1 MEHFE
6 LNEKNFPLRR
16 MIVNQDGEEIEWIIS
31 TESLNQEIELY
42 GHRSFTADIIDDTVI
57 FYVPDDILFSD
68 CVVEGIENPESYGIN
83 KIFSFDDYEFE
94 LSDLEIIEKILD
106 LWIGKFSV
114 LQTEIGYV
122 VTEFE

>member
-57 FYVPDDILFSD
+57 FYVL
-68 CVVEGIENPESYGIN
+68 CGG
-83 KIFSFDDYEFE
+83 
-94 LSDLEIIEKILD
+94 
-106 LWIGKFSV
+106 GRCC
-114 LQTEIGYV
+114 
-122 VTEFE
+122 

>member
-16 MIVNQDGEEIEWIIS
+16 MIVNLACFGKKCFEWIIS

-42 GHRSFTADIIDDTVI
+42 GHRSFTAQIIDDTVI

-68 CVVEGIENPESYGIN
+68 CVVDFVKENLDVD
-83 KIFSFDDYEFE
+83 FSFVKWDD
-94 LSDLEIIEKILD
+94 SDCVEVGDAVKD
-106 LWIGKFSV
+106 
-114 LQTEIGYV
+114 
-122 VTEFE
+122 

>member
-16 MIVNQDGEEIEWIIS
+16 MIVIVDGEEIEWIIS

-42 GHRSFTADIIDDTVI
+42 GHRSFASEIIDDTVI

-68 CVVEGIENPESYGIN
+68 CVADFVKANLDVD
-83 KIFSFDDYEFE
+83 FSFVKWDD
-94 LSDLEIIEKILD
+94 SDCVEVEDAVKD
-106 LWIGKFSV
+106 
-114 LQTEIGYV
+114 
-122 VTEFE
+122 

>member
-31 TESLNQEIELY
+31 TESLNREIELCLDS
-42 GHRSFTADIIDDTVI
+42 SFTAQIIDDTVI

-68 CVVEGIENPESYGIN
+68 CVLDFITENLDMEVSFVKWDDSDCVEVEDAV
-83 KIFSFDDYEFE
+83 KD
-94 LSDLEIIEKILD
+94 
-106 LWIGKFSV
+106 
-114 LQTEIGYV
+114 
-122 VTEFE
+122 

>member
-31 TESLNQEIELY
+31 TESLNQEIELCL
-42 GHRSFTADIIDDTVI
+42 HNSFTAQIIDDTVI

-68 CVVEGIENPESYGIN
+68 CVVEFVTENLDVD
-83 KIFSFDDYEFE
+83 FSFVKWDD
-94 LSDLEIIEKILD
+94 SDCVEVEDAVKD
-106 LWIGKFSV
+106 
-114 LQTEIGYV
+114 
-122 VTEFE
+122 